1 MFNTR
6 LLVSFF
12 EFFLAVVMSGFII
25 SLTYRVFIKA
35 NPDFDMEEEIRKGN
49 VSVGILVGTILFSAS
64 MILQK
69 GLGSVV
75 SMFRLYVSSPGE
87 SGLAL
92 WKLGLLSVAHLGLS
106 MLLAVIT
113 ISVTLRM
120 FGKLVRIHGLHAG
133 KELEKGNLAVGIV
146 LASVVL
152 IASLYV
158 GEGVSAISKALVP
171 QPSIGQIEIMR

>member
-6 LLVSFF
+6 LIVSVF
-12 EFFLAVVMSGFII
+12 EFMLAVLMSGFII

-35 NPDFDMEEEIRKGN
+35 NPDFDMEEEIKKGN
-49 VSVGILVGTILFSAS
+49 AAVGTLVAAILFAAS
-64 MILQK
+64 MILQR
-69 GLGSVV
+69 GMGSVV
-75 SMFRLYVSSPGE
+75 SMFRMHISAPGE
-87 SGLAL
+87 SAMGLGKLAL
-92 WKLGLLSVAHLGLS
+92 LSAAHLGLS

-113 ISVTLRM
+113 ISVTLRL
-120 FGKLVRIHGLHAG
+120 FGRLVRSLHAG

-152 IASLYV
+152 IAALYV

>member
-25 SLTYRVFIKA
+25 SLTYRIFIKA
-35 NPDFDMEEEIRKGN
+35 NPDFDMEEEIKKGN
-49 VSVGILVGTILFSAS
+49 VAVGTLVAAILFAAS

-69 GLGSVV
+69 GMGSVV
-75 SMFRLYVSSPGE
+75 SMFRMHISAPGE
-87 SGLAL
+87 SAMGLGKLAL
-92 WKLGLLSVAHLGLS
+92 LCAAHLVLS
-106 MLLAVIT
+106 MLLAVVT
-113 ISVTLRM
+113 ISVTLRL
-120 FGKLVRIHGLHAG
+120 FGKLVRSLHAG

-146 LASVVL
+146 LGSVVL
-152 IASLYV
+152 VAALYV

-171 QPSIGQIEIMR
+171 QPSIGQIEIMK

>member
-25 SLTYRVFIKA
+25 SLTYRIFIKA
-35 NPDFDMEEEIRKGN
+35 NPDFDMEEEMKKGN
-49 VSVGILVGTILFSAS
+49 VAVGTLVAAILFAAS

-69 GLGSVV
+69 GMGSVV
-75 SMFRLYVSSPGE
+75 SMFRMHISAPGE
-87 SGLAL
+87 SAMGLGKLAL
-92 WKLGLLSVAHLGLS
+92 LCAAHRGRS
-106 MLLAVIT
+106 MLLAVVT
-113 ISVTLRM
+113 ISVPLRLC
-120 FGKLVRIHGLHAG
+120 GKLVRSLHAG

-146 LASVVL
+146 LGSVVL
-152 IASLYV
+152 VAALYV

-171 QPSIGQIEIMR
+171 QPSIGQIEIMK

>member
-1 MFNTR
+1 MFTTR
-6 LLVSFF
+6 IIVSVF
-12 EFFLAVVMSGFII
+12 EFVLAVMMSGFII

-35 NPDFDMEEEIRKGN
+35 NPDFDMEEEIKKGN
-49 VSVGILVGTILFSAS
+49 VAVGTLVAAILFAAS

-75 SMFRLYVSSPGE
+75 SMFRMHISAPGE
-87 SGLAL
+87 STMGLGKLAL
-92 WKLGLLSVAHLGLS
+92 LCAAHLGLS

-113 ISVTLRM
+113 ISVTLRL
-120 FGKLVRIHGLHAG
+120 FGKLVRSLHAG

>member
-35 NPDFDMEEEIRKGN
+35 NPDFDMEAEIKKGN
-49 VSVGILVGTILFSAS
+49 VAVGTLVGAILFAAS

-69 GLGSVV
+69 GMGSVV
-75 SMFRLYVSSPGE
+75 SMFRMHISAPGE
-87 SGLAL
+87 SAMGLGKLAL
-92 WKLGLLSVAHLGLS
+92 LCAAHLGLS
-106 MLLAVIT
+106 MLLAVVT
-113 ISVTLRM
+113 ISVTLRL
-120 FGKLVRIHGLHAG
+120 FGKLVRSLHAG

-146 LASVVL
+146 LGSVVL
-152 IASLYV
+152 VAALYV

-171 QPSIGQIEIMR
+171 QPSIGQIEIMK

>member
-1 MFNTR
+1 MFTTR
-6 LLVSFF
+6 ILVSVF
-12 EFFLAVVMSGFII
+12 EFLLSVVMSGFII
-25 SLTYRVFIKA
+25 YLTYRVFIKA
-35 NPDFDMEEEIRKGN
+35 NPDFDMEEEIKKGN

-92 WKLGLLSVAHLGLS
+92 WKLGLLSAAHLGLS

-113 ISVTLRM
+113 ISVTLRL
-120 FGKLVRIHGLHAG
+120 FGKLVRSHFHAG
-133 KELEKGNLAVGIV
+133 RELEKGNLAVGII
-146 LASVVL
+146 LSAVVL
-152 IASLYV
+152 VAALYV

-171 QPSIGQIEIMR
+171 QPSIGQIEIMQ